1 MMYFVLGLLLGGLC
15 GFLFYRLSIRRQR
28 QKLEEDIQMLQQ
40 EKQIVVEFMHNLVEA
55 IGDGV
60 NRDEL
65 FQRIVHAAILS
76 TGALSACVFERKGDD
91 LRGVAVEG
99 LFPPQRPLPE
109 SSADKLST
117 RAKFIE
123 GILRSEVFKVGEG
136 VIGSVAKS
144 GKALLI
150 EDASSDPR
158 VVRHSDP
165 SLQVRSL
172 VVAPI
177 PFRDEVL
184 GVLAVANPADGLA
197 FNETDFSLIE
207 SLAEQAGLAI
217 HNSDLMQVQMEK
229 QKLDFDI
236 AMASS
241 IQGMILPSEFP
252 EMPGLD
258 IDAFYRPAQKIGG
271 DLYDVFKLDA
281 HRVGFA
287 IADVSG
293 KGVPASLLMAI
304 CQTNLRHF
312 AREFDSPAE
321 ILRQMNREMSPEM
334 RQDMFITLIF
344 AVVDTNKGELT
355 MARAGHELLL
365 LVHGDSQRNGEA
377 RTEMV
382 GAEGMAIGMVPSE
395 IFDEVIEDRTLD
407 FGPGDTAVFYTDG
420 ITEASNRDGVE
431 FSEKRLAEVSLSL
444 RDRGARAINE
454 GIVSTVERF
463 TGGGVFLDDLTLITV
478 KHT

>member
-1 MMYFVLGLLLGGLC
+1 MYFFLGLLFGGLG
-15 GFLFYRLSIRRQR
+15 GFLFYRLSVRRQR
-28 QKLEEDIQMLQQ
+28 AKLEEDIQLLQQ

-60 NRDEL
+60 NRSEL

-76 TGALSACVFERKGDD
+76 TGALSACVFERKQDK
-91 LRGVAVEG
+91 LHGVAVEG

-109 SSADKLST
+109 SSREKLST

-123 GILRSEVFKVGEG
+123 GILRSEVFDIGEG

-144 GKALLI
+144 GKAILI
-150 EDASSDPR
+150 EDATHDPR
-158 VVRHSDP
+158 VVQHGDA

-177 PFRDEVL
+177 LFRNEVL

-241 IQGMILPSEFP
+241 IQGMILPSVYP
-252 EMPGLD
+252 DIPNLD

-271 DLYDVFKLDA
+271 DLYDVFKIDEN
-281 HRVGFA
+281 RVAFA

-312 AREFDSPAE
+312 AKQYDSPAE
-321 ILRQMNREMSPEM
+321 ILRLMNREMTHEM
-334 RQDMFITLIF
+334 RQDMFITVIL
-344 AVVDTNKGELT
+344 AVVDVKEQTLT

-365 LVHGDSQRNGEA
+365 LVHGQAENGHA
-377 RTEMV
+377 QAEMV
-382 GAEGMAIGMVPSE
+382 GSEGMAIGMVPSE
-395 IFDEVIEDRTLD
+395 IFDMIMEDKTVP
-407 FGPGDTAVFYTDG
+407 FTKGDTAVFYTDG
-420 ITEASNRDGVE
+420 VTEACNRDGAE
-431 FSEKRLAEVSLSL
+431 FSGNRLEEVVISL
-444 RDRGARAINE
+444 RDRSAKQLNQ

-463 TGGGVFLDDLTLITV
+463 TGGSMFMDDLTLIAV